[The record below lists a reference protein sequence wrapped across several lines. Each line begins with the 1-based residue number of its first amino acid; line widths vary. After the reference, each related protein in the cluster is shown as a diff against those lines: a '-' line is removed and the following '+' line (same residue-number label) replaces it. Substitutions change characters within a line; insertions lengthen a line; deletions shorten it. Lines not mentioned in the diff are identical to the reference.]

1 MEGVRTLLAESSDG
15 YTYEQLARAIYGIDS
30 PTRPQVVAVYRAS
43 RRWIELGQ
51 AVKLARLGTRKKL
64 IVGVPPVDERVVR
77 RIRDLASSPD
87 VLWVTVDDLS
97 LEIFGTRQPGA
108 RQRAAILATLKGLRD
123 EGLVTFTGGEGRVVV
138 DLWAVIA
145 IGPVE
150 RAVHEL
156 LSVSPMLPERQLAQ
170 AVFETTYPTRGQ
182 LITIRRA
189 ESRLYYAGLRDAR
202 RPGLSGFDAFGP
214 PSRA

>member
-1 MEGVRTLLAESSDG
+1 M
-15 YTYEQLARAIYGIDS
+15 
-30 PTRPQVVAVYRAS
+30 
-43 RRWIELGQ
+43 
-51 AVKLARLGTRKKL
+51 
-64 IVGVPPVDERVVR
+64 
-77 RIRDLASSPD
+77 
-87 VLWVTVDDLS
+87 
-97 LEIFGTRQPGA
+97 
-108 RQRAAILATLKGLRD
+108 
-123 EGLVTFTGGEGRVVV
+123 TFTGGEGRVVV
-138 DLWAVIA
+138 DLWAAIA

-156 LSVSPMLPERQLAQ
+156 LSVSPMLSERQLAQ
-170 AVFETTYPTRGQ
+170 AVFETTYPTRSQ